1 MVQPVTEAE
10 QISNIAF
17 GFMASKALFVA
28 LHVDVFTKLSDG
40 AKTASEVAEAAGVQE
55 NRMTT
60 LMTALNSIGL
70 LEREGSRFVN
80 SPGAQAFLVKGA
92 RYDFGD
98 YLRFQIDRQMFPFMQ
113 GLEAVI
119 RDDMEPDQIDSYA
132 KWMADPEEARL
143 YSESQHSGSLGPARS
158 LARMADLSDVE
169 NLLDVAGGT
178 GAFAIEL
185 CRAYPKL
192 NVTILDFPNV
202 ISLGEKFVAEAGL
215 SDRIRFIGGNALEAE
230 WPEKQDAIIMSYLF
244 NGVPGESIPDLARNA
259 FRCLNPGGH
268 YIVHDFMVE
277 DDRSGPTLAALWQ
290 LQHMAFTPAAKSIT
304 PIWVSGVMEGAGF
317 TGARTEELIPAMTKV
332 VMARKP
338 EE

>member
-28 LHVDVFTKLSDG
+28 LHVGVFTRLAEG
-40 AKTASEVAEAAGVQE
+40 PKTAADLATECDVLE

-60 LMTALNSIGL
+60 LLTALNSIGL
-70 LEREGSRFVN
+70 LVREGNTFRN

-113 GLEAVI
+113 GLEAVV
-119 RDDMEPDQIDSYA
+119 RDDIAPDQIDSYA

-143 YSESQHSGSLGPARS
+143 YSESQHAGSVGPART
-158 LARMADLSDVE
+158 LARIADLSDVDS
-169 NLLDVAGGT
+169 LLDVAGGT

-185 CRAYPKL
+185 CRIYPKL
-192 NVTILDFPNV
+192 KVTILDFPNV
-202 ISLGEKFVAEAGL
+202 VDLGRKYVAEAGL
-215 SDRIRFIGGNALEAE
+215 EDRISFLPGNALETE
-230 WPEKQDAIIMSYLF
+230 WPEGQDALIMSYLF
-244 NGVPGESIPDLARNA
+244 NGVPGEAIPELARHA
-259 FRCLNPGGH
+259 WRVLNPGGQ

-304 PIWVSGVMEGAGF
+304 PLWVSGVMEGAGF
-317 TGARTEELIPAMTKV
+317 GDIRVEELIPAMTKV
-332 VMARKP
+332 VLSRKP
-338 EE
+338 ET

>member
-1 MVQPVTEAE
+1 MAKPVTEAE
-10 QISNIAF
+10 QISDIAF
-17 GFMASKALFVA
+17 GFMASKALFAA
-28 LHVDVFTKLSDG
+28 LHVGVFTKLADG
-40 AKTASEVAEAAGVQE
+40 PKTAAEMAQVTGVRE

-60 LMTALNSIGL
+60 LLTALNSIGL
-70 LEREGSRFVN
+70 LTREGSAFAN
-80 SPGAQAFLVKGA
+80 SPGAQAFLVQGA
-92 RYDFGD
+92 KYDFGD

-119 RDDMEPDQIDSYA
+119 KGDMEPDQIDSYA
-132 KWMADPEEARL
+132 KWMDDPEEARL
-143 YSESQHSGSLGPARS
+143 YSESQHSGSIGPGRT
-158 LARMADLSDVE
+158 LARMVDLSDVT

-202 ISLGEKFVAEAGL
+202 VSLGEKFVAEAGL
-215 SDRIRFIGGNALEAE
+215 SDRIKFIGGNALEAE
-230 WPEKQDAIIMSYLF
+230 WPEGQDAVIMSYLF
-244 NGVPGESIPDLARNA
+244 NGVPGESIPDLARHA
-259 FRCLNPGGH
+259 YRVLNPGGH

-317 TGARTEELIPAMTKV
+317 TDIRVEELIPAMTKV
-332 VMARKP
+332 VMSRKP
-338 EE
+338 AE

>member
-1 MVQPVTEAE
+1 MVQPITEAE

-28 LHVDVFTKLSDG
+28 LHVDVFTRLSDG
-40 AKTASEVAEAAGVQE
+40 PKTAAALAADAGVRE

-60 LMTALNSIGL
+60 LLTALNSIGL
-70 LEREGSRFVN
+70 LVREGTAFAN

-113 GLEAVI
+113 GLEAVV

-132 KWMADPEEARL
+132 KWMDDPEEARL
-143 YSESQHSGSLGPARS
+143 YSESQHSGSIGPART
-158 LARMADLSDVE
+158 LARMVDLSDAAH
-169 NLLDVAGGT
+169 LLDVAGGT

-192 NVTILDFPNV
+192 KVTILDFPNV
-202 ISLGEKFVAEAGL
+202 VALGENFVAEAGL
-215 SDRIRFIGGNALEAE
+215 SDRISFIGGNALEAD
-230 WPEKQDAIIMSYLF
+230 WPDNLDAIIMSYLF
-244 NGVPGESIPDLARNA
+244 NGVPGEAIPDLARNA
-259 FRCLNPGGH
+259 YRHLNPGGH

-304 PIWVSGVMEGAGF
+304 PVWVSGVMEGAGF